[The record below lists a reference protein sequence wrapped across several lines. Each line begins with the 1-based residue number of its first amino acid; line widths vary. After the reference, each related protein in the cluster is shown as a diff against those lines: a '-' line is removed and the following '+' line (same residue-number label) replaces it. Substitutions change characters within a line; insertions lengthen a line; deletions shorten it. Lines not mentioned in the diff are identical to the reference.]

1 MAKKNSLRVIP
12 LGGLGEIGK
21 NMMVLEYGDDIVVV
35 DAGVMFPTEDMLGV
49 DLVIPDISYLTDNR
63 EKVRGIILTHG
74 HEDHIGALPYVLNEL
89 RVPIYGTRLTLGLAE
104 VRLKERKI
112 RDVKMNIVEPREE
125 FRLGQFKVT
134 PFRVNHSIP
143 DAVGYILDTPL
154 GKIVHTGD
162 FKLDHTPVDGVAFDL
177 DLLADAGKKGV
188 LVLMSDSTYAEI
200 PGYTPSEKVIEASFD
215 RIIGEAKGRVIVAS
229 FASLISRVQ
238 QVINAAAKHG
248 RVVAVAG
255 RSMVSNTALALE
267 MGYLHAPEGVLKQL
281 HEVRRL
287 PADKIVLMT
296 TGAQGEPTSALVR
309 IANGDHR
316 EVKIQPNDTVIISA
330 NPIPGNEKLVARTID
345 SLFKA
350 GANVFYTRLADVH
363 TRGHA
368 SQEELKLILSL
379 TKPRYFVPVHGDF
392 RHLVL
397 HTRLA
402 HAMGISEKNTFTLL
416 DGDVLELDRSAGHKR
431 DSLDYETVYVDGA
444 NIGDISQV
452 ILRDRKHLSN
462 DGIVVVIL
470 AFDGNTGRVIGAPDI
485 VSRGFAAPDGE
496 EDLWE
501 RTRQVIRR
509 AVDSGKEHPSDLAYV
524 HQKVRESVANFI
536 YQETRQRPLILPVAV
551 EM

>member
-1 MAKKNSLRVIP
+1 MAKKTLRVIP

-21 NMMVLEYGDDIVVV
+21 NMMALEYGSDIVVV
-35 DAGVMFPTEDMLGV
+35 DCGVMFPTEEMLGV
-49 DLVIPDISYLTDNR
+49 DLVIPDIAYLIANKD
-63 EKVRGIILTHG
+63 KVRGIILTHG

-89 RVPIYGTRLTLGLAE
+89 KVPVYGTRLTLGLAE
-104 VRLKERKI
+104 VRIKERKI
-112 RDVKMNIVEPREE
+112 QNVKLNVVEPREE

-154 GKIVHTGD
+154 GKVIHTGD

-177 DLLADAGKKGV
+177 DILADAGRKGV
-188 LVLMSDSTYAEI
+188 LLLMSDSTYAET
-200 PGYTPSEKVIEASFD
+200 PGYTPSEKVIESSFD
-215 RIIGEAKGRVIVAS
+215 TIIMEAKGRVIVAS
-229 FASLISRVQ
+229 FASLISRIQ
-238 QVINAAAKHG
+238 QVVNAAAKHG

-255 RSMVSNTALALE
+255 RSMVSNTALARE
-267 MGYLHAPEGVLKQL
+267 MGYLHVPDGVLKQL
-281 HEVRRL
+281 HEIRRL
-287 PADKIVLMT
+287 PPEKVVLMT

-316 EVKIQPNDTVIISA
+316 EVKIQANDTVIISA

-350 GANVFYTRLADVH
+350 GANVFYTRLAEVH

-379 TKPRYFVPVHGDF
+379 TKPQFFVPVHGDF

-397 HTRLA
+397 HTRIA
-402 HAMGISEKNTFTLL
+402 HAMGMPKERTFTLL
-416 DGDVLELDRSAGHKR
+416 DGDVLELDRESGQRKKP
-431 DSLDYETVYVDGA
+431 LDYETVYVDGA

-452 ILRDRKHLSN
+452 ILRDRKHLSE
-462 DGIVVVIL
+462 DGVVVVIL
-470 AFDGNTGRVIGAPDI
+470 AFDGHTGRVIGNPDI
-485 VSRGFAAPDGE
+485 VSRGFAAPDGGE
-496 EDLWE
+496 ELWV
-501 RTRQVIRR
+501 RTRQVVQR
-509 AVDSGKEHPSDLAYV
+509 AIDQGKEHPSDLSYV

-536 YQETRQRPLILPVAV
+536 YQETKQRPLILPVAL
-551 EM
+551 EL